1 MKVSKKLKKNIF
13 YILCIIVGASG
24 ALAFT
29 STVFSGSKV
38 NAKNSSKLVIVSPD
52 KLKKVDFKGAITVE
66 ENEAFEKYKLILSKD
81 SNELNGEMYNT
92 GYKVTVDKATLKNI
106 ELNDKTSYG
115 FNNDVEI
122 KSVSGNLEIIFPTQ
136 YKENFIFQHPV
147 NKNEVYILIA
157 KKANPYSYS
166 VTLDPGHGGIDG
178 GSNVGNF
185 YEKDVTL
192 KLAKYMKMGLIYG
205 GSKIVMTREDDE
217 VNDNDRQR
225 LREITEIANKAN
237 TDIFVSIHL
246 NSFETSEPKGM
257 TTYYYTKGHEDQAAE
272 REKLAS
278 IIQKNII
285 SKDGWLDNDIRK
297 ENFQVIRDT
306 KMPSVLIEAGYISNA
321 EDRAKLQQDKILYN
335 IAESINNGIFEYLNK
350 K

>member
-1 MKVSKKLKKNIF
+1 MKVNRKLKKNIF
-13 YILCIIVGASG
+13 YLLCIIVGVSG
-24 ALAFT
+24 VLAFT
-29 STVFSGSKV
+29 STALFGGKA
-38 NAKNSSKLVIVSPD
+38 NAKKVDKLVIVSPD
-52 KLKKVDFKGAITVE
+52 KLKKVDFKDSITVE

-81 SNELNGEMYNT
+81 SSELNGEIYNT

-166 VTLDPGHGGIDG
+166 VTVDPGHGGIDTG
-178 GSNVGNF
+178 ANVGQL
-185 YEKDVTL
+185 YEKDITL
-192 KLAKYMKMGLIYG
+192 KIADYMRMGLIYG
-205 GSKIVMTREDDE
+205 GSKIVMTRVDDK
-217 VNDNDRQR
+217 VNGDERKR
-225 LREITEIANKAN
+225 LREITDIANKAESN
-237 TDIFVSIHL
+237 IFVSIHL
-246 NSFETSEPKGM
+246 NSFDTSEPKGV
-257 TTYYYTKGHEDQAAE
+257 TTYYYTRGHEEQAKE
-272 REKLAS
+272 RENLAS
-278 IIQKNII
+278 IIQKNLLA
-285 SKDGWLDNDIRK
+285 KDGWLDNTIKK
-297 ENFQVIRDT
+297 ENFQVLRDT
-306 KMPSVLIEAGYISNA
+306 KMPSVLIEAGYLSNS
-321 EDRAKLQQDKILYN
+321 EDRSKLQQDKILCN